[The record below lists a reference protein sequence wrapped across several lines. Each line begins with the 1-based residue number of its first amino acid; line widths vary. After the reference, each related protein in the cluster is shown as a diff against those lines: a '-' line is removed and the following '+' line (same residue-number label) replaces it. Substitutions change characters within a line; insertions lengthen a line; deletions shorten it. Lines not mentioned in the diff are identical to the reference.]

1 VEGIHLAVF
10 RFVIV
15 GGAGLDL
22 RAAGWVHAP
31 DIEAPHTLNLVGSL
45 GVVIGSRLRPTR
57 RQRST
62 PSPPS
67 WV

>member
-1 VEGIHLAVF
+1 MEGIHLAVV
-10 RFVIV
+10 RFVIA
-15 GGAGLDL
+15 GGAGVDL
-22 RAAGWVHAP
+22 RAAGWVRAP
-31 DIEAPHTLNLVGSL
+31 DIEAPDTPNLVGWL
-45 GVVIGSRLRPTR
+45 GVVIGSRLRRTR